1 VNIRAFVRDNWKFVV
16 VVTVIL
22 TVIAT
27 VSTLLLPR
35 QYNRQLSLGVRAV
48 PLALSENFQPSIVNP
63 AEAPNLAVGYLQE
76 VELEGVSI
84 LPSYNIRTQ
93 QIDVTLRSENRE
105 ALEGTGPILTRT
117 VEKGLRD
124 AYEAPLKTALESRI
138 SVLEI
143 EVQSERDAL
152 DILEGEIEDVPGG
165 DSGELDVR
173 TTARLEGLEAASVA
187 ARTEI
192 NRLQTEMDRMKQAR
206 EDPAEFVSEPV
217 AVDLTY
223 EAGIVESRSPIT
235 MIVLAVMVAFVVAVA
250 AAVVRTAIREAK

>member
-1 VNIRAFVRDNWKFVV
+1 MSIGSFVRGNWKFVV
-16 VVTVIL
+16 LVTVIL
-22 TVIAT
+22 SVIA
-27 VSTLLLPR
+27 VVLTLLLPR
-35 QYNRQLSLGVRAV
+35 QYTRQLSLGVRAV

-76 VELEGVSI
+76 ADLEGVSI

-105 ALEGTGPILTRT
+105 ALNNTGPVLKRA
-117 VEKGLRD
+117 VEKGLRG
-124 AYEAPLKTALESRI
+124 AYEAPLKTALESWI

-143 EVQSERDAL
+143 EVQAERDAL
-152 DILEGEIEDVPGG
+152 DSLEGEIEDIPVGS
-165 DSGELDVR
+165 SGQLDTR
-173 TTARLEGLEAASVA
+173 DTARLEGLETASVN

-206 EDPAEFVSEPV
+206 EDPAELVSDPV
-217 AVDLTY
+217 AVDLIY
-223 EAGIVESRSPIT
+223 EADIVESRSPIT